1 VVLGIDIGATK
12 TWAASTDIEIATKN
26 DRHFYNSSRMCT
38 VFLATI
44 FQCAKIVVAIPFTYL
59 L

>member
-1 VVLGIDIGATK
+1 MVLGIDIGATK
-12 TWAASTDIEIATKN
+12 TCAASHAMEIWVQN

-38 VFLATI
+38 LFLATI
-44 FQCAKIVVAIPFTYL
+44 FQCIKIIVAIPFTSL